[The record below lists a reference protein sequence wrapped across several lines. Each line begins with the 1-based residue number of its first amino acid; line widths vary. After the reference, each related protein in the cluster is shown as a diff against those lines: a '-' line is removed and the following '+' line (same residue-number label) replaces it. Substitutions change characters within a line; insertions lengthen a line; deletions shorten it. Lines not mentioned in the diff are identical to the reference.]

1 MKMTTAHQHQRN
13 RLRAYGGWLHELGIS
28 RSTAWRW
35 RQLKL
40 FNTHR
45 IGGKLF
51 VEQYE
56 IDQLYQQAKAGLLA
70 HLHQLPS
77 RKERG

>member
-1 MKMTTAHQHQRN
+1 MSMTTVLQHQSN
-13 RLRAYGGWLHELGIS
+13 RLRAYGAWLRELEVS
-28 RSTAWRW
+28 RSTGWRW

-51 VEQYE
+51 VEQGE
-56 IDQLYQQAKAGLLA
+56 IDQFYEQAKAGRLA
-70 HLHQLPS
+70 QPRPIPL
-77 RKERG
+77 RKGRG